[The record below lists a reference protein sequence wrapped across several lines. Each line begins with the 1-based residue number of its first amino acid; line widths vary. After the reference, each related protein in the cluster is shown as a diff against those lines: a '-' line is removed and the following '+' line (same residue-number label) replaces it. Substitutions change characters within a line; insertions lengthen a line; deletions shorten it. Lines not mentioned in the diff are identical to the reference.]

1 MSKKVSLGAAA
12 AMSLVAAA
20 ITVSLTYTF
29 AMGRFNEKVADVNE
43 RQAMYTKL
51 SEIDQKV
58 RQDYIGKIGET
69 ELNDGIAAGYM
80 AGLGDSG
87 AKYLSA
93 EKYKNYLS
101 STSKKAVGVGIRTIQ
116 DADGNMEV
124 IEVLPNSPASKAGLQ
139 KGDVILSLDGKEVIR
154 LSYGEAVNKLDGT
167 VGTTVKLG
175 LLRKTTADG
184 KTTTSKMDVTVTRAE
199 YQRVTV
205 SSSVINGNV
214 GYIAISEFQSSTK
227 DQFVSA
233 INTLT
238 EKKVAGLVIDL
249 RNSSGGSEEV
259 MASVLDEFLPA
270 VSLVSYADRNGKI
283 TVEYSSKSGEINL
296 PISVVVGSSTYGAA
310 EIFAADIKDY
320 KKGKLIGEKTAGHG
334 TKEDMIPLSDGSAI
348 QLSVGNYTRIDGK
361 TFNGVGVDVD
371 MAIEMTQEQKDLL
384 LRRSLT
390 TLEDPQIQAA
400 VTALVTQGADV
411 QQIPGTDSGNLEDG
425 ASGAAS
431 GVASSSAAASK

>member
-1 MSKKVSLGAAA
+1 M
-12 AMSLVAAA
+12 
-20 ITVSLTYTF
+20 
-29 AMGRFNEKVADVNE
+29 
-43 RQAMYTKL
+43 
-51 SEIDQKV
+51 
-58 RQDYIGKIGET
+58 
-69 ELNDGIAAGYM
+69 
-80 AGLGDSG
+80 
-87 AKYLSA
+87 
-93 EKYKNYLS
+93 
-101 STSKKAVGVGIRTIQ
+101 
-116 DADGNMEV
+116 
-124 IEVLPNSPASKAGLQ
+124 
-139 KGDVILSLDGKEVIR
+139 
-154 LSYGEAVNKLDGT
+154 
-167 VGTTVKLG
+167 
-175 LLRKTTADG
+175 
-184 KTTTSKMDVTVTRAE
+184 
-199 YQRVTV
+199 
-205 SSSVINGNV
+205 
-214 GYIAISEFQSSTK
+214 
-227 DQFVSA
+227 
-233 INTLT
+233 
-238 EKKVAGLVIDL
+238 
-249 RNSSGGSEEV
+249 
-259 MASVLDEFLPA
+259 LDEFLPA

-425 ASGAAS
+425 ASSAAS
-431 GVASSSAAASK
+431 GSSSSAAASK

>member
-124 IEVLPNSPASKAGLQ
+124 IEVLPNSSASKAGLQ

-184 KTTTSKMDVTVTRAE
+184 KTTTNKIDVTVTRAE

-249 RNSSGGSEEV
+249 RNNSGGSEEV

-270 VSLVSYADRNGKI
+270 VSLVSYADRNGKV

-390 TLEDPQIQAA
+390 ALEDPQIQAA

-431 GVASSSAAASK
+431 ASPSSAAASK

>member
-58 RQDYIGKIGET
+58 RQDYIEKIGET
-69 ELNDGIAAGYM
+69 GLNDGIAAGYM
-80 AGLGDSG
+80 AGLGDAD

-93 EKYKNYLS
+93 EKYKNYLG
-101 STSKKAVGVGIRTIQ
+101 STSKKAVGVGVRTVQ

-175 LLRKTTADG
+175 LLRKVTADG
-184 KTTTSKMDVTVTRAE
+184 KTTTKQMDVTVTRAE

-238 EKKVAGLVIDL
+238 EKKVAGLVVDL
-249 RNSSGGSEEV
+249 RNNSGGSVEV

-270 VSLVSYADRNGKI
+270 VSLVSYADKNGKI

-296 PISVVVGSSTYGAA
+296 PISVVVDANTYGAA

-334 TKEDMIPLSDGSAI
+334 TKEEIIPLSDGSAI

-361 TFNGVGVDVD
+361 TFNGTGVDVD
-371 MAIEMTQEQKDLL
+371 MAVEMTQEQKGLL

-390 TLEDPQIQAA
+390 ALEDPQIQTAI
-400 VTALVTQGADV
+400 TALVEQGADV
-411 QQIPGTDSGNLEDG
+411 EQIPGTDSGNMEDTV
-425 ASGAAS
+425 SGAAS
-431 GVASSSAAASK
+431 SSVAASK

>member
-124 IEVLPNSPASKAGLQ
+124 IEVLPNSSASKAGLQ

-184 KTTTSKMDVTVTRAE
+184 KTTTNKIDVTVTRAE

-249 RNSSGGSEEV
+249 RNNSGGSEEV

-270 VSLVSYADRNGKI
+270 VSLVSYADRNGKV

-425 ASGAAS
+425 ASSAAS
-431 GVASSSAAASK
+431 GSPSSAAASK

>member
-80 AGLGDSG
+80 AGLGDAG

-93 EKYKNYLS
+93 EKYKNYLA

-167 VGTTVKLG
+167 VGTAVKLC

-184 KTTTSKMDVTVTRAE
+184 KTATNKLDVTVTRAE

-205 SSSVINGNV
+205 FSSVINGNV
-214 GYIAISEFQSSTK
+214 GYISISEFQNGTK

-249 RNSSGGSEEV
+249 RNNSGGSEEV

-296 PISVVVGSSTYGAA
+296 PISVVADSSTYGAA

-334 TKEDMIPLSDGSAI
+334 TKEEIIPLSDGSAI

-371 MAIEMTQEQKDLL
+371 MAIELTQEQKDLL

-400 VTALVTQGADV
+400 VTSLVAQGADV

-425 ASGAAS
+425 DSGAAP
-431 GVASSSAAASK
+431 GASSPAASK

>member
-124 IEVLPNSPASKAGLQ
+124 IEVLPNSSASKAGLQ

-184 KTTTSKMDVTVTRAE
+184 KTTTNKIDVTVTRAE

-249 RNSSGGSEEV
+249 RNNSGGSEEV

-270 VSLVSYADRNGKI
+270 VSLVSYADRNGKV

-390 TLEDPQIQAA
+390 ALEDPQIQAA

-425 ASGAAS
+425 ASSAAS
-431 GVASSSAAASK
+431 ASPSSAAASK